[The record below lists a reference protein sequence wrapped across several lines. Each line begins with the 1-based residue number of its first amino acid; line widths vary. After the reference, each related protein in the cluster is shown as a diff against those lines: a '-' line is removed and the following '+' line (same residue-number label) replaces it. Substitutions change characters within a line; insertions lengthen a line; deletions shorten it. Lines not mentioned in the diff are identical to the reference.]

1 MLADN
6 ALYDSVDIVGFHYR
20 TDANDSYVK
29 LADDDEKEVWYSEG
43 CATFGYT
50 ELQENKQIAYG
61 KESIGG
67 FQSPLALCD
76 SFITAFASSRRTHYI
91 FQPAIGSFYEGIQ
104 YGHKELLSA
113 RDPWSGYI
121 HYDPALYMLEHFTAF
136 AKTGWEDSDDSQNEI
151 WRVVKAA
158 THNSYAGTSN
168 EHQTAGIDGDAGYM
182 TMAAPDKSD
191 FSVVF
196 VNNTQNEKKF
206 HITAEDMKLSTDKLH
221 FWLTETDDYMQE
233 KGMLSKDGD
242 GWDVT
247 LPAYSIATATT
258 LDTKP
263 KQTPAQDIHNEDR
276 WVLDTDETG
285 AVNSVITDDVLY
297 ADDFDYAYELAKNPE
312 YLKERGFE
320 PRYMLDTHG
329 AWIVENGMLKQE
341 LTTSVGQWNKGD
353 PSTIVGDF
361 RWMDYEVSTDVDFG
375 EITGNATARLTTR
388 AQTGMNWD
396 NSGYTLCINNAGA
409 WELYRVGNKLASG
422 SVEAKDTYNLKL
434 TASGQTITAEI
445 DGEEVSSYDDINAPM
460 LSGRVKLSSTWN
472 KVGFDN
478 LRVSKVDG
486 GIPYATTMI
495 DGQDDNVTYEGDW
508 KIENPGSG
516 SADNW
521 YRTMSVT
528 STAGA
533 AFSFPVKGYGFSLLG
548 GNNGTAKLDIYVDDK
563 LVDSGESTYAA
574 PARGEFYSRTDL
586 ENGDHIVKV
595 VVKSGTVNLDA
606 IYAIAQP
613 QAKETTDPGNP
624 TPGNPTPENPE
635 PQNPDPKPVNPTP
648 APGST
653 QQTQKTVLAAGT
665 VTTVGDASYQV
676 TKSDVTAPTVAYRQA
691 TDKSAKKVTVPSNV
705 VISGVTYK
713 VTAIADNAFKG
724 NKKLTLVTI
733 PTTVVTIGKNAFG
746 GCTALKKVV
755 IPAGVTTIG
764 ANAFKG
770 AKYLK
775 KITVKSTVL
784 KKIGKNAFKGIYKKA
799 AVKVP
804 KKQKKAYAKLLKK
817 SGLPSGAKI
826 K

>member
-1 MLADN
+1 
-6 ALYDSVDIVGFHYR
+6 
-20 TDANDSYVK
+20 
-29 LADDDEKEVWYSEG
+29 
-43 CATFGYT
+43 
-50 ELQENKQIAYG
+50 
-61 KESIGG
+61 
-67 FQSPLALCD
+67 
-76 SFITAFASSRRTHYI
+76 
-91 FQPAIGSFYEGIQ
+91 
-104 YGHKELLSA
+104 
-113 RDPWSGYI
+113 
-121 HYDPALYMLEHFTAF
+121 
-136 AKTGWEDSDDSQNEI
+136 
-151 WRVVKAA
+151 
-158 THNSYAGTSN
+158 
-168 EHQTAGIDGDAGYM
+168 
-182 TMAAPDKSD
+182 
-191 FSVVF
+191 
-196 VNNTQNEKKF
+196 
-206 HITAEDMKLSTDKLH
+206 
-221 FWLTETDDYMQE
+221 
-233 KGMLSKDGD
+233 
-242 GWDVT
+242 
-247 LPAYSIATATT
+247 
-258 LDTKP
+258 
-263 KQTPAQDIHNEDR
+263 
-276 WVLDTDETG
+276 
-285 AVNSVITDDVLY
+285 
-297 ADDFDYAYELAKNPE
+297 
-312 YLKERGFE
+312 
-320 PRYMLDTHG
+320 
-329 AWIVENGMLKQE
+329 
-341 LTTSVGQWNKGD
+341 
-353 PSTIVGDF
+353 
-361 RWMDYEVSTDVDFG
+361 
-375 EITGNATARLTTR
+375 
-388 AQTGMNWD
+388 
-396 NSGYTLCINNAGA
+396 
-409 WELYRVGNKLASG
+409 
-422 SVEAKDTYNLKL
+422 
-434 TASGQTITAEI
+434 
-445 DGEEVSSYDDINAPM
+445 
-460 LSGRVKLSSTWN
+460 
-472 KVGFDN
+472 
-478 LRVSKVDG
+478 
-486 GIPYATTMI
+486 MI